1 MRILWVT
8 PQHPDPVAGGG
19 GAHEY
24 ELLRHIAAHHDIHV
38 VTSAGY
44 LYNGRSAL
52 PDLGIS
58 YDVVQSPTYDYPN
71 NKFEVA
77 WAMLRARPTLVLWTM
92 RRRWDDLAAA
102 VTSTWDSFRPDL
114 LHVSLG
120 ELAPVLG
127 AARGPSSLL
136 LFDSYTRHVER
147 RLTIEKMPRRRLQL
161 HVERRRAAAW
171 ERHWYSKAT
180 AVASVSAVD
189 AARFEELLHRP
200 VDVIENPIADA
211 YFASPTVARSRDTV
225 LFVGSLAYPPNTDAI
240 TWIVDE
246 IWPAIR
252 SRRPDAKLVVAGRG
266 DDDAVTVPRVRAQ
279 VEAAGGVF
287 AVDVPDIRPYYWQ
300 AAVVL
305 APIRLGAGLR
315 NKVIHAMACNAPV
328 VATPAALEGIAID
341 QRDVIV
347 RDTGAGLADAAVAV
361 LDDPEASAARV
372 QRAAAAMQRYRS
384 AVIGETF
391 DGWLRRAAGTVP
403 TP

>member
-1 MRILWVT
+1 VRILWVT

-24 ELLRHIAAHHDIHV
+24 ELLRHVAARHDIHL

-58 YDVVQSPTYDYPN
+58 YDVVQSPTYEYPK

-77 WAMLRARPTLVLWTM
+77 WAMMRARPTLVLWTM
-92 RRRWDDLAAA
+92 RRRWADLSAA
-102 VTSTWDSFRPDL
+102 VTSTWDSFRPEL

-120 ELAPVLG
+120 ELAPVLA

-147 RLTIEKMPRRRLQL
+147 RLTIERLPRRRLQL

-171 ERHWYSKAT
+171 ERHWYSQAS
-180 AVASVSAVD
+180 AIASVSSVD
-189 AARFEELLHRP
+189 AARFGELLHRP
-200 VDVIENPIADA
+200 VDVIENPIADD
-211 YFASPTVARSRDTV
+211 YFAVPADARSRDTV

-240 TWIVDE
+240 TWIVEE

-252 SRRPDAKLVVAGRG
+252 TRRPDAKLVVAGRG
-266 DDDAVTVPRVRAQ
+266 DDDAVTVPRVRRQ
-279 VEAAGGVF
+279 VEAAGGAF
-287 AVDVPDIRPYYWQ
+287 AVDVPDIRPYYWR

-315 NKVIHAMACNAPV
+315 NKVIHAMACRAPV
-328 VATPAALEGIAID
+328 VATPPALEGITID
-341 QRDVIV
+341 DADVVV
-347 RDTGAGLADAAVAV
+347 RDTAEGIAAAAVEIMN
-361 LDDPEASAARV
+361 DPQSAAHRTA
-372 QRAAAAMQRYRS
+372 RAAAAMERYRTE
-384 AVIGETF
+384 VIGETF
-391 DGWLRRAAGTVP
+391 ERWLRRAAGTVP

>member
-1 MRILWVT
+1 VRILWVT

-24 ELLRHIAAHHDIHV
+24 ELLRRVADRHDIHV

-44 LYNGRSAL
+44 LYDGRSSL
-52 PDLGIS
+52 PELGIS
-58 YDVVQSPTYDYPN
+58 YDVVPSPTYPYPK
-71 NKFEVA
+71 NKLEVA
-77 WAMLRARPTLVLWTM
+77 WAMVRARPTLMLWTM
-92 RRRWDDLAAA
+92 RRRWDDLSAA
-102 VTSTWDSFRPDL
+102 VTQQWDSFRPDL

-120 ELAPVLG
+120 ELAPVLA

-147 RLTIEKMPRRRLQL
+147 RLTIERLPRRRLQL
-161 HVERRRAAAW
+161 QVERRRAAAW
-171 ERHWYSKAT
+171 ERRWYSKAS
-180 AVASVSAVD
+180 AVASVSSVD
-189 AARFEELLHRP
+189 AARFRELLHRP
-200 VDVIENPIADA
+200 VDVIENPIADD
-211 YFASPTVARSRDTV
+211 YFAPPTEERSRDTV

-252 SRRPDAKLVVAGRG
+252 ARRPDAKLVIAGRG
-266 DDDAVTVPRVRAQ
+266 DDDAVTVPRVRGQ

-315 NKVIHAMACNAPV
+315 NKVIHAMACQAPV
-328 VATPAALEGIAID
+328 IATPAALEGIAVAD
-341 QRDVIV
+341 SEVIV
-347 RDTGAGLADAAVAV
+347 SDTAAGIADAAVRV
-361 LDDPEASAARV
+361 LNDPATVAPLVA
-372 QRAAAAMQRYRS
+372 RAAAAMQRHRS
-384 AVIGETF
+384 DVIGETF
-391 DGWLRRAAGTVP
+391 DRWLRSAAGTLP
-403 TP
+403 SP